1 MDLMMNSILNKKKHT
16 NLNIIASRTKKL
28 YLKSKPFPHYV
39 FKNFYDHSFL
49 NNVLLEFP
57 DLSKIKTSTNYK
69 NKNEIKFANNNKKT
83 FKKNTKKLFEFLNS
97 KKFLKFLN
105 NLTSIKE
112 KLISDKYLSGGG
124 LHEIKKGGVL
134 KVHTD
139 FNKHPFKNLDRR
151 INVLIYLN
159 KNWKKNYGGDL
170 EFWDEKM
177 KKCQKKIQPKFN
189 TMVIFSTNDH
199 TNHGHPNL
207 LKCPKHISRKSIATY
222 YFSKGRPIEEVS
234 KNTIKN
240 TTLFKNRS
248 GIRDDVVI
256 KNEIFKNFLRSKKI
270 YQSLKKFEK
279 KYIRTGK
286 SQKKRNLKF

>member
-1 MDLMMNSILNKKKHT
+1 M
-16 NLNIIASRTKKL
+16 
-28 YLKSKPFPHYV
+28 
-39 FKNFYDHSFL
+39 
-49 NNVLLEFP
+49 
-57 DLSKIKTSTNYK
+57 
-69 NKNEIKFANNNKKT
+69 
-83 FKKNTKKLFEFLNS
+83 
-97 KKFLKFLN
+97 
-105 NLTSIKE
+105 
-112 KLISDKYLSGGG
+112 SGGG

-222 YFSKGRPIEEVS
+222 YFSKGP
-234 KNTIKN
+234 
-240 TTLFKNRS
+240 
-248 GIRDDVVI
+248 
-256 KNEIFKNFLRSKKI
+256 
-270 YQSLKKFEK
+270 Q
-279 KYIRTGK
+279 
-286 SQKKRNLKF
+286 